1 MPRLQILDYTKETNA
16 LAYST
21 DTSIKNKKSFKTFSS
36 GLFLP
41 DHLEGTDVGPIIE
54 ALYSQLENRN
64 REQVKRG
71 HLDNRKCFSIGIT
84 IDFNLAIR

>member
-1 MPRLQILDYTKETNA
+1 MA
-16 LAYST
+16 
-21 DTSIKNKKSFKTFSS
+21 S

-64 REQVKRG
+64 REQVDRG
-71 HLDNRKCFSIGIT
+71 HFYNRKCFGIRII
-84 IDFNLAIR
+84 IDFNLAIW